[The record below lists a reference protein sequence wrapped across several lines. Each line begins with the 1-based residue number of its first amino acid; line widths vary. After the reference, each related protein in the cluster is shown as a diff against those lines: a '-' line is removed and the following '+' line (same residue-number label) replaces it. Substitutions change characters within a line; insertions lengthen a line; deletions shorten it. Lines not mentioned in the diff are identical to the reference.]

1 MEIRRAKTED
11 AAAISRLICRLTE
24 QHITPGCSAEG
35 GQHLLGTM
43 TPAAVEQRLASGDR
57 HHVAIHHGTLVGVI
71 VTRADKHLYHLFV
84 ADAFQR
90 RGLAKRLWAVASQA
104 CLESGGSGQFSVNS
118 ARSAVG
124 FYRKLGFAEA
134 GPPAEERGVVSVPM
148 IWLPSVAD
156 SAEPAQ
162 VAPIA
167 RIATSVPRH
176 NFEVRR

>member
-1 MEIRRAKTED
+1 MEVRRARTED
-11 AAAISRLICRLTE
+11 AAAISQLICQLAE
-24 QHITPGCSAEG
+24 QHIVPGCSAEG

-57 HHVAIHHGTLVGVI
+57 HHVAIHHGTLAGVI

-84 ADAFQR
+84 GDAFQR
-90 RGLAKRLWAVASQA
+90 RGLARRLWAVASQA
-104 CLESGGSGQFSVNS
+104 CLDSGGSGRFTVNS

-148 IWLPSVAD
+148 IWLPIGAD

-162 VAPIA
+162 AAPIA
-167 RIATSVPRH
+167 RNARSAPRH
-176 NFEVRR
+176 NSEVRR